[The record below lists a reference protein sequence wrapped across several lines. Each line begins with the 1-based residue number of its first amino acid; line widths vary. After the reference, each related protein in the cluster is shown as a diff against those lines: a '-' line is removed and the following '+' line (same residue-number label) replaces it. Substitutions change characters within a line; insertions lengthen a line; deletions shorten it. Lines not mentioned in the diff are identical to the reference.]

1 MEIEDPD
8 IGTYVA
14 VDDGGCLVGFAA
26 TIRGE
31 LLHFGTAIDTWGD
44 GAASELLGVVVGW
57 LRQVTSEPTLRVF
70 ADNGRARRFYD
81 RHGWTPTGAQ
91 SVSSFSL
98 VRSCWST
105 RYRRLE
111 PVAADRL
118 VRCFRSCR
126 RR

>member
-91 SVSSFSL
+91 SVSSFEPRPILLEYSL
-98 VRSCWST
+98 PAT
-105 RYRRLE
+105 
-111 PVAADRL
+111 
-118 VRCFRSCR
+118 
-126 RR
+126 

>member
-44 GAASELLGVVVGW
+44 GAASELLGVVVCW
-57 LRQVTSEPTLRVF
+57 LRQVTAEPTLRVF

-81 RHGWTPTGAQ
+81 KHGWTPTGAQ
-91 SVSSFSL
+91 SVSSFEPRPILLEYSL
-98 VRSCWST
+98 PAT
-105 RYRRLE
+105 
-111 PVAADRL
+111 
-118 VRCFRSCR
+118 
-126 RR
+126 